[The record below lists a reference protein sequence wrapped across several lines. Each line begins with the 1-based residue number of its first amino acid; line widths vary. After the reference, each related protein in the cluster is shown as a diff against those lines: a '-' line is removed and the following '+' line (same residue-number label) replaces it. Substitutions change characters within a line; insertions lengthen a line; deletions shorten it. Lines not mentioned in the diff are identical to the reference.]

1 MSNYNDYYFYVS
13 SDEDGMGWEFTI
25 SDLVESELVEFPT
38 KEEKISFLKSLIED
52 IEQCINRLE
61 NKETGKDGNE
71 K

>member
-1 MSNYNDYYFYVS
+1 MNNYNDYYFYVS

-25 SDLVESELVEFPT
+25 SDLVENELVEFPT
-38 KEEKISFLKSLIED
+38 KEEKICFMKSLIED

-61 NKETGKDGNE
+61 NKETGKDRNE